1 MLPELHAALLLNH
14 LPGLGPAR
22 YWRLLDHFAS
32 PSAVLQ
38 QPAHELHLFLP
49 EEARTLLADY
59 QHRGDTSA
67 LGITLAQNLEWL
79 AQRPDIEVL
88 TIDHAAYPELL
99 RQIVRPPALL
109 YVRGNSTCLNLPQIA
124 IVGSR
129 SPTPGG
135 RDNAFAFARH
145 LAASGFAVT
154 SGLALGIDGAAH
166 SGALAA
172 SGATIAVFGTGID
185 TIYPARHRDLAQQI
199 IDGGGALV
207 SEFPLATRS
216 QASNFPQRNRLISG
230 LSCGTLVVEAA
241 VQSGSLIT
249 ARLALQ
255 QNREVFAIPGS
266 IHNPLARGCHS
277 LIREGATLVETGDDI
292 VAQLS
297 GMLAFKREEANSIMT
312 STKSSIEPLNTDEK
326 RLLDAIGF
334 DPTSFEVLVERTGM
348 AVGQV
353 AAHLV
358 GLELKNVI
366 NTSAQGYVRID

>member
-1 MLPELHAALLLNH
+1 A
-14 LPGLGPAR
+14 
-22 YWRLLDHFAS
+22 
-32 PSAVLQ
+32 
-38 QPAHELHLFLP
+38 
-49 EEARTLLADY
+49 
-59 QHRGDTSA
+59 
-67 LGITLAQNLEWL
+67 
-79 AQRPDIEVL
+79 AQRPRPGR
-88 TIDHAAYPELL
+88 ALL
-99 RQIVRPPALL
+99 PRPAWLRAHRGFFFSSRRRHTRFSRDWSSDVCSSDLQIVRPPALL

-230 LSCGTLVVEAA
+230 LSCGTLV
-241 VQSGSLIT
+241 
-249 ARLALQ
+249 
-255 QNREVFAIPGS
+255 
-266 IHNPLARGCHS
+266 
-277 LIREGATLVETGDDI
+277 
-292 VAQLS
+292 
-297 GMLAFKREEANSIMT
+297 
-312 STKSSIEPLNTDEK
+312 
-326 RLLDAIGF
+326 
-334 DPTSFEVLVERTGM
+334 
-348 AVGQV
+348 
-353 AAHLV
+353 
-358 GLELKNVI
+358 
-366 NTSAQGYVRID
+366 